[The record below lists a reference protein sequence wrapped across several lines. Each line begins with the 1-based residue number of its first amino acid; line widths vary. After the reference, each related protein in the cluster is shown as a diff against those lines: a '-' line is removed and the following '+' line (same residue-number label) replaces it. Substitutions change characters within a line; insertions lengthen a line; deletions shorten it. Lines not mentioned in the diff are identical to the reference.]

1 MAVTFCEMR
10 NSKYFGWIASFLI
23 ALAMM
28 SIFYDPAVPKA
39 NLYWFGTVMAVCMFA
54 FDVLPTFITA
64 VLLLMFYIIMDIASP
79 GMAFVGWTKPVPWL
93 CMCGMMIGA
102 LMDKSKISM
111 RIALFT
117 ISRIGRTPVRLYA
130 AFYIA
135 GMVLGAIIP
144 DTLTVIII
152 FMAIASSI
160 CRSLELPPL
169 SKPAGTIIL
178 GAFIGAQVACASY
191 LPDNVG
197 IVALET
203 VKDIGVSYSWIS
215 YFMENALFQFLHAI
229 VAFTI
234 LHFFGSRELAEHISR
249 FRLCAEQDLKDLGPV
264 SRTEYKTLA
273 LSVLA
278 LAAFM
283 TESIHGIPGYY
294 AFCTVVLLGFTPVFK
309 LLDGDDLKR
318 INFPILFFIAGCMAI
333 GIVAVPLGI
342 PDKVVAMLMPVLQ
355 TLDNNAVASMAA
367 YWLGFFVNMLL
378 TPVAAATPL
387 SIPVAEVATNLGVSI
402 KPLLYSF
409 LYGLNQFVLPYE
421 LGQALVM
428 LATGFVRI
436 RHIIIVMGLRTL
448 LVTPLVGAMAAF
460 IWPAMGI

>member
-10 NSKYFGWIASFLI
+10 NSKYFGWIASFLF

-378 TPVAAATPL
+378 TPVTAATAL

>member
-378 TPVAAATPL
+378 PPVAAATAL

>member
-28 SIFYDPAVPKA
+28 SIFYDPTVPKA

-135 GMVLGAIIP
+135 GMALGAIIP

-160 CRSLELPPL
+160 CRSLELEPL

-215 YFMENALFQFLHAI
+215 YFMENALFQLLHAI

-249 FRLCAEQDLKDLGPV
+249 FRLCAEQDLKYLGPV

-355 TLDNNAVASMAA
+355 TLDNNAVISMAA

-378 TPVAAATPL
+378 TPVAAATSL
-387 SIPVAEVATNLGVSI
+387 SIPMAEIATNMGLSI
-402 KPLLYSF
+402 KPVLYSF

-436 RHIIIVMGLRTL
+436 RHIIIVMGLRVL

>member
-378 TPVAAATPL
+378 TPVAAATAL

-436 RHIIIVMGLRTL
+436 RHIIIGMGLRTL
-448 LVTPLVGAMAAF
+448 LVTPLVGAMEAF

>member
-10 NSKYFGWIASFLI
+10 NSKYFGWIASFLF

-378 TPVAAATPL
+378 TPVAAATAL

>member
-367 YWLGFFVNMLL
+367 YWLGFFVNML
-378 TPVAAATPL
+378 TPVAAATAL

>member
-378 TPVAAATPL
+378 PPVAAATAL

-460 IWPAMGI
+460 LWPAMGI

>member
-10 NSKYFGWIASFLI
+10 NSKYFGWIASFLF

-215 YFMENALFQFLHAI
+215 YFMESALFQFLHAI

-378 TPVAAATPL
+378 TPVAAATAL

>member
-378 TPVAAATPL
+378 TPVAAATAL

>member
-367 YWLGFFVNMLL
+367 YWLGLFCQY
-378 TPVAAATPL
+378 AADSRGRRNRPEH
-387 SIPVAEVATNLGVSI
+387 SRG
-402 KPLLYSF
+402 
-409 LYGLNQFVLPYE
+409 
-421 LGQALVM
+421 
-428 LATGFVRI
+428 
-436 RHIIIVMGLRTL
+436 
-448 LVTPLVGAMAAF
+448 
-460 IWPAMGI
+460 

>member
-160 CRSLELPPL
+160 CRSLELEPL

-378 TPVAAATPL
+378 TPVAAATAL

>member
-1 MAVTFCEMR
+1 MAVTFCEIR
-10 NSKYFGWIASFLI
+10 NSKCFGWIAGFLI
-23 ALAMM
+23 ALAMT
-28 SIFYDPAVPKA
+28 SIFYDPAAPKA
-39 NLYWFGTVMAVCMFA
+39 NFYWFGTVMAVSMFA

-79 GMAFVGWTKPVPWL
+79 GAAFVGWTKPVPWL

-102 LMDKSKISM
+102 VMDKSNIST
-111 RIALFT
+111 RIALLT
-117 ISRIGRTPVRLYA
+117 ISRIGKTPIRLYA

-135 GMVLGAIIP
+135 GMALGAIIP

-160 CRSLELPPL
+160 CRSLELEPM

-203 VKDIGVSYSWIS
+203 VKDIGVSYSWIG
-215 YFMENALFQFLHAI
+215 YFMENALFQLLHVI

-234 LHFFGSRELAEHISR
+234 LHFFGSRELAEHINKA
-249 FRLCAEQDLKDLGPV
+249 RLCAEQDLKNLGPV
-264 SRTEYKTLA
+264 SRSEYKTLA

-309 LLDGDDLKR
+309 LLDGDDLKK

-355 TLDNNAVASMAA
+355 TLDNNAVISMAA
-367 YWLGFFVNMLL
+367 YWLGFLVNMLL
-378 TPVAAATPL
+378 TPVAAATSL
-387 SIPVAEVATNLGVSI
+387 SIPMAEIATNLGLSI
-402 KPLLYSF
+402 KPVLYSF

-428 LATGFVRI
+428 LATGFVRV
-436 RHIIIVMGLRTL
+436 RYIIIVMGLRVL

>member
-64 VLLLMFYIIMDIASP
+64 VLLLMFYIILDIASP

-378 TPVAAATPL
+378 TPVAAATAL

>member
-23 ALAMM
+23 ALAMT
-28 SIFYDPAVPKA
+28 SIFYDPAAPKA
-39 NLYWFGTVMAVCMFA
+39 NFYWFGTVMAVSMFA

-102 LMDKSKISM
+102 VMDKSNIST
-111 RIALFT
+111 RIALLT
-117 ISRIGRTPVRLYA
+117 ISRIGKTPIRLYA

-135 GMVLGAIIP
+135 GMALGAIIP

-160 CRSLELPPL
+160 CRSLELEPL

-215 YFMENALFQFLHAI
+215 YFMENALFQLLHAI

-249 FRLCAEQDLKDLGPV
+249 FRLCAEQDLKYLGPV

-378 TPVAAATPL
+378 TPVAAATAL
-387 SIPVAEVATNLGVSI
+387 SIPMAEIATNMGLSI
-402 KPLLYSF
+402 KPVLYSF

>member
-234 LHFFGSRELAEHISR
+234 LHFFGSRELA
-249 FRLCAEQDLKDLGPV
+249 
-264 SRTEYKTLA
+264 
-273 LSVLA
+273 
-278 LAAFM
+278 
-283 TESIHGIPGYY
+283 
-294 AFCTVVLLGFTPVFK
+294 
-309 LLDGDDLKR
+309 
-318 INFPILFFIAGCMAI
+318 
-333 GIVAVPLGI
+333 
-342 PDKVVAMLMPVLQ
+342 
-355 TLDNNAVASMAA
+355 
-367 YWLGFFVNMLL
+367 
-378 TPVAAATPL
+378 
-387 SIPVAEVATNLGVSI
+387 
-402 KPLLYSF
+402 
-409 LYGLNQFVLPYE
+409 
-421 LGQALVM
+421 
-428 LATGFVRI
+428 
-436 RHIIIVMGLRTL
+436 
-448 LVTPLVGAMAAF
+448 
-460 IWPAMGI
+460 

>member
-160 CRSLELPPL
+160 CRSLEQG
-169 SKPAGTIIL
+169 KIMKKNDFFAQKNIL
-178 GAFIGAQVACASY
+178 IQ
-191 LPDNVG
+191 
-197 IVALET
+197 
-203 VKDIGVSYSWIS
+203 
-215 YFMENALFQFLHAI
+215 
-229 VAFTI
+229 
-234 LHFFGSRELAEHISR
+234 
-249 FRLCAEQDLKDLGPV
+249 
-264 SRTEYKTLA
+264 
-273 LSVLA
+273 
-278 LAAFM
+278 
-283 TESIHGIPGYY
+283 
-294 AFCTVVLLGFTPVFK
+294 
-309 LLDGDDLKR
+309 
-318 INFPILFFIAGCMAI
+318 
-333 GIVAVPLGI
+333 
-342 PDKVVAMLMPVLQ
+342 
-355 TLDNNAVASMAA
+355 
-367 YWLGFFVNMLL
+367 
-378 TPVAAATPL
+378 
-387 SIPVAEVATNLGVSI
+387 
-402 KPLLYSF
+402 
-409 LYGLNQFVLPYE
+409 
-421 LGQALVM
+421 
-428 LATGFVRI
+428 
-436 RHIIIVMGLRTL
+436 
-448 LVTPLVGAMAAF
+448 
-460 IWPAMGI
+460 